1 MYPSLSTL
9 DVYFCSMQ
17 VTFTNVEKEYQFYEI
32 EYEVREPEVIESIK
46 LATPARSQICYPL
59 KLENP
64 LERETIKFT
73 AECLHPF
80 VTVTKVSKIVQPLSH
95 VCNPR

>member
-1 MYPSLSTL
+1 M
-9 DVYFCSMQ
+9 
-17 VTFTNVEKEYQFYEI
+17 FTNNQKEYQFYEI
-32 EYEVREPEVIESIK
+32 EYEVTEPEVIESIS
-46 LATPARSQICYPL
+46 LATPARSQVCHTL

-80 VTVTKVSKIVQPLSH
+80 ITVIQMPKIVQPLSH
-95 VCNPR
+95 VSNPR

>member
-1 MYPSLSTL
+1 
-9 DVYFCSMQ
+9 MQ

-32 EYEVREPEVIESIK
+32 EYEVTEPEVIESIK
-46 LATPARSQICYPL
+46 LATPARSQICYAL

-80 VTVTKVSKIVQPLSH
+80 VTVTKVSKIMQPLSH